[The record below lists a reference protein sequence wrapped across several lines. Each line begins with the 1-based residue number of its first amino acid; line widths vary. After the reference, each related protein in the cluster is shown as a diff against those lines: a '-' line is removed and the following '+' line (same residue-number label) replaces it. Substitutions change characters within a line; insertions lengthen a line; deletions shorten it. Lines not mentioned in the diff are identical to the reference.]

1 MNDAYKIEY
10 STVDKSKQLAIPLA
24 IVGAWAL
31 VQTIFCCIWS
41 TENYL
46 SLAIFAWMT
55 ELILLV
61 TFISTRKYKV
71 SVSEQRIVVQTLFR
85 KRTIEMKDVLIC
97 KILDKSDDTQSYRLE
112 MHGDKVEITI
122 SAQDVNRFEE
132 LLTMYNIQ
140 QTPETADIN
149 YKKSRSIVGACL
161 VVLFAVL
168 LLCKDGICSILG
180 IDQTSKFGD
189 LAISAI
195 LFLPL
200 FVAMF
205 LFGKNLLAKKRKGG
219 FVICLLAILAVLFFI
234 SHCAAVFIVGQ

>member
-41 TENYL
+41 AENYL

-61 TFISTRKYKV
+61 SFWGARIYNV
-71 SVSEQRIVVQTLFR
+71 DINEQRIVVRTLFG
-85 KRTIEMKDVLIC
+85 KKTVPISDILTC
-97 KILDKSDDTQSYRLE
+97 KIADNNDSEQCYRLE
-112 MHGDKVEITI
+112 THGRNVEITI
-122 SAQDVNRFEE
+122 AVKDVCRFEE
-132 LLTMYNIQ
+132 LLTMHNIQ
-140 QTPETADIN
+140 QSAESTNVN
-149 YKKSRSIVGACL
+149 YKKNRSIVGACL
-161 VVLFAVL
+161 LVLFAVL
-168 LLCKDGICSILG
+168 LLCKDGICNALG
-180 IDQTSKFGD
+180 IDQTSKLGDVAVSAMLFG
-189 LAISAI
+189 
-195 LFLPL
+195 PV

-205 LFGKNLLAKKRKGG
+205 LFGKNLLAKKKKGG
-219 FVICLLAILAVLFFI
+219 FALCIFSILAALFFV

>member
-10 STVDKSKQLAIPLA
+10 STVDKSKRLAIPMA

-31 VQTIFCCIWS
+31 VQTIFCCVWNV
-41 TENYL
+41 ENYL

-61 TFISTRKYKV
+61 SFWGARIYNV
-71 SVSEQRIVVQTLFR
+71 DINEQRIVVRTLFG
-85 KRTIEMKDVLIC
+85 KKTVPISDILTC
-97 KILDKSDDTQSYRLE
+97 KIADNNDSEQCYRLE
-112 MHGDKVEITI
+112 THGDKIEITI

-205 LFGKNLLAKKRKGG
+205 LFGKNFLAKKRKGG